1 MDSKGVN
8 LRLLQ
13 SILLPEWQEMA
24 RRGEPLSQLID
35 YSALLAINGS
45 IVNRLF
51 REANV
56 PQSDS
61 GPILSLRHSKKKAVD
76 KRNQRTR
83 DRTDLSGLD
92 EELSALVETKIKLEA
107 EKDELT
113 NEISFYKNSW
123 VSAIIIYVSDLI
135 GCCCAV
141 FSNARARL
149 VWLFNF

>member
-113 NEISFYKNSW
+113 NEISFYKNS
-123 VSAIIIYVSDLI
+123 
-135 GCCCAV
+135 
-141 FSNARARL
+141 
-149 VWLFNF
+149 